1 MSTEGISIPGGPGG
15 WRPLTDC
22 LALVESVK
30 YETTKTTA
38 RIAITA
44 IDGILDFV
52 AKRRTVF

>member
-15 WRPLTDC
+15 CRPLRDC